1 VPKGRHFGLQLLI
14 KKGHALLASS
24 CWKEARELFN
34 HGRTAAMNKWME
46 EFQSER
52 RKDRRAFRNKKEDA
66 IEQQSVGINK
76 KKERIR
82 ITERRVQQVI
92 TERRK

>member
-1 VPKGRHFGLQLLI
+1 
-14 KKGHALLASS
+14 
-24 CWKEARELFN
+24 
-34 HGRTAAMNKWME
+34 MNKWME